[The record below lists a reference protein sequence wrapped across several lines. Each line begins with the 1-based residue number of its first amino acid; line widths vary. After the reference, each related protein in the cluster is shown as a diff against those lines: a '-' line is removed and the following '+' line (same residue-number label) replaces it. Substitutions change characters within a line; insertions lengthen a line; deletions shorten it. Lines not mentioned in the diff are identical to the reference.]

1 MKEKISREL
10 AKYWWLRCVAC
21 SEASMT
27 TQMRGFG
34 FEEPVYEQ
42 AIHAF
47 SGGFM
52 HQGHA
57 SGLLTGAVLAAGFV
71 AQKRFK
77 DDKSR
82 SGAIL
87 HTAVQLARE
96 FPEYSGFINCREI
109 TEKDLT
115 KIGGR
120 LSYYR
125 EGLGKMC
132 GRLHLR
138 WAPHAQELIEKSLM
152 EYEPKGSCSNCA
164 VRTMQNLESTT
175 GLKTGTPTLMAGFA
189 GGVGLSGNVC
199 AALSAGVYAMTTSY
213 QIGRRKKKRD
223 SQFRGSIE
231 ELIGKNYRGTL
242 TSFRLKFTEQ
252 FGSVLCLDIIDRH
265 FKDVEDHARFVDQG
279 VCENVTNFVSY
290 WVTEH
295 LAQLRTASYRDRDAH
310 H

>member
-1 MKEKISREL
+1 LNEKISKEL

-34 FEEPVYEQ
+34 FEETVYEQ

-77 DDKSR
+77 DDKSK
-82 SGAIL
+82 SCAIL
-87 HTAVQLARE
+87 HTAVELTKE
-96 FPEYSGFINCREI
+96 FPGYSGFINCRDI

-115 KIGGR
+115 KLGGR
-120 LSYYR
+120 ISYYR

-132 GRLHLR
+132 GRLHLK
-138 WAPHAQELIEKSLM
+138 WAPHAQELIEKSM
-152 EYEPKGSCSNCA
+152 IKYEPKSSCSNCA
-164 VRTMQNLESTT
+164 VRTMQELGSSTKLAT
-175 GLKTGTPTLMAGFA
+175 WEPTLMAGFA
-189 GGVGLSGNVC
+189 GGIGLSGNVC
-199 AALSAGVYAMTTSY
+199 AALASGVYAMTTNY
-213 QIGRRKKKRD
+213 QIGRKKKKRD

-231 ELIGKNYRGTL
+231 ELTGKNYRGIL
-242 TSFRLKFTEQ
+242 TNLLHNFTEY
-252 FGSVLCLDIIDRH
+252 FGSILCFDIINQH
-265 FKDVEDHARFVDQG
+265 FKNVEEHASFVDQG
-279 VCENVTNFVSY
+279 GCENVTNFVSN
-290 WVTEH
+290 WISEH
-295 LAQLRTASYRDRDAH
+295 KTQ
-310 H
+310 

>member
-1 MKEKISREL
+1 LNEKISREL

-71 AQKRFK
+71 AQQRFK
-77 DDKSR
+77 DDKSK

-87 HTAVQLARE
+87 HTAVGLARE

-125 EGLGKMC
+125 VGLGKMC
-132 GRLHLR
+132 GRLHLK
-138 WAPHAQELIEKSLM
+138 WAPRAQELIEKSLM
-152 EYEPKGSCSNCA
+152 DYKPKGSCANCA
-164 VRTMQNLESTT
+164 VRTMQELRASTRLETWE
-175 GLKTGTPTLMAGFA
+175 PTFMAGFA
-189 GGVGLSGNVC
+189 GGIGLSGNVC
-199 AALSAGVYAMTTSY
+199 AALASGVYSMTTNY
-213 QIGRRKKKRD
+213 QISRRKKKRD
-223 SQFRGSIE
+223 SQFRGSVE
-231 ELIGKNYRGTL
+231 ELIGKNYRGAL
-242 TSFRLKFTEQ
+242 TSFRLKFTEH
-252 FGSVLCLDIIDRH
+252 FGSVLCIDIIDRH
-265 FKDVEDHARFVDQG
+265 FKNVEDHASFVDQG
-279 VCENVTNFVSY
+279 GCENVINFVSK
-290 WVTEH
+290 WVSEH
-295 LAQLRTASYRDRDAH
+295 
-310 H
+310 